1 MERSTPAGSF
11 ATIGY
16 GGRFE
21 RGPLVSV
28 GWSAAHPLVSSANA
42 IVISANKSL
51 EVNFEAIMFA
61 RWFSTGRIIKTIG
74 GAVA

>member
-1 MERSTPAGSF
+1 MPAGSF

-16 GGRFE
+16 GERLD

-28 GWSAAHPLVSSANA
+28 GCRAAHPLVNRTNA
-42 IVISANKSL
+42 IGINANKYL
-51 EVNFEAIMFA
+51 EINFEVIMFA
-61 RWFSTGRIIKTIG
+61 RLFSTGRIIKTIG